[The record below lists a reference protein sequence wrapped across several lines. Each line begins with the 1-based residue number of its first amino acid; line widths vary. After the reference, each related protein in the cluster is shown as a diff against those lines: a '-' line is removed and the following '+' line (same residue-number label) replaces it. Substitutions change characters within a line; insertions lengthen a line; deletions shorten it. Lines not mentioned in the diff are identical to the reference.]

1 MFCFFVGFD
10 RRVGVLYHIFI
21 TPGISGV
28 FYLEGLICMKKVI
41 NSNNAPKAIGPY
53 SQAIEDGGFVFTSGV
68 LPIDPVTG
76 EIYNGSVRVQTELIL
91 KNLENI
97 LKEKGFKVVT
107 QVLALETFWPAEEYH
122 QHYYVKKGSAPYCH
136 RRVKRI

>member
-1 MFCFFVGFD
+1 M
-10 RRVGVLYHIFI
+10 R
-21 TPGISGV
+21 
-28 FYLEGLICMKKVI
+28 KVI

-91 KNLENI
+91 KNLEI
-97 LKEKGFKVVT
+97 F
-107 QVLALETFWPAEEYH
+107 
-122 QHYYVKKGSAPYCH
+122 
-136 RRVKRI
+136 